1 MKDVVRSLI
10 DSEDQSRSGM
20 RWDDIMRQL
29 SSGGAQAKKAI
40 EDLIDLKY
48 VVRIIEGG
56 KEETKGD
63 LRIKMLTEV
72 YGTTFF
78 GRKWLAELEK
88 ADQKSGSEPSSGKG
102 TALF

>member
-1 MKDVVRSLI
+1 MKGVVRSLI
-10 DSEDQSRSGM
+10 DSEERNRSGM
-20 RWDDIMRQL
+20 RWDDIMKQF

-56 KEETKGD
+56 KEEAKGD
-63 LRIKMLTEV
+63 LRVRMLVEV

-78 GRKWLAELEK
+78 GRKWLAEQEK
-88 ADQKSGSEPSSGKG
+88 G
-102 TALF
+102 